1 MRALSTSTLLLAA
14 TSLAGAEDVD
24 FRRDVRPVL
33 ARSCFPCHGPDRGTR
48 KADLRLDTREGA
60 LAVLVPGDAAGSEL
74 VPRITAADP
83 AARMP
88 PAAPLPP
95 AQQSHALSGLSLD
108 GEAGRC
114 PSTPRPGSLSR
125 RSSLFGERSILPY
138 KRVYCALI
146 VVATA
151 GILENDADLDALTGL
166 GTGVMLWANIP
177 LMLIFGSIAMKAY
190 KAYGKRL
197 KDGEFDSKEG

>member
-1 MRALSTSTLLLAA
+1 MFPSVELKRTLC
-14 TSLAGAEDVD
+14 SGKRGQ
-24 FRRDVRPVL
+24 FVL
-33 ARSCFPCHGPDRGTR
+33 EKGNF
-48 KADLRLDTREGA
+48 
-60 LAVLVPGDAAGSEL
+60 
-74 VPRITAADP
+74 
-83 AARMP
+83 
-88 PAAPLPP
+88 
-95 AQQSHALSGLSLD
+95 
-108 GEAGRC
+108 
-114 PSTPRPGSLSR
+114 
-125 RSSLFGERSILPY
+125 FGERSILPY
-138 KRVYCALI
+138 KLVYCALI